1 MNTIIQNDTNIQDIT
16 SIVELFIKFIC
27 TQKIITIS
35 GIHIAIQEFRK
46 NLHLMTACL
55 SNHLI
60 VNQKFERDKLI
71 LFITASHA
79 E

>member
-1 MNTIIQNDTNIQDIT
+1 MNTIIQNDTNIQDII
-16 SIVELFIKFIC
+16 SIAELFIKSIC

-60 VNQKFERDKLI
+60 VNQKLERDKLI